1 MDTFRLP
8 KRIRVLSTD
17 NNSCMF
23 RLQTMQ
29 FDEITPIEGQHDSV
43 VLGCEGKHLSILNSL
58 SRLARFQGSQ
68 NIMTQ
73 TAQCFHDLKREV
85 FVGV

>member
-17 NNSCMF
+17 NDTSML
-23 RLQTMQ
+23 RLHTMQ
-29 FDEITPIEGQHDSV
+29 LDEITPIEGKHGSV

-58 SRLARFQGSQ
+58 SGFA
-68 NIMTQ
+68 
-73 TAQCFHDLKREV
+73 CF
-85 FVGV
+85 